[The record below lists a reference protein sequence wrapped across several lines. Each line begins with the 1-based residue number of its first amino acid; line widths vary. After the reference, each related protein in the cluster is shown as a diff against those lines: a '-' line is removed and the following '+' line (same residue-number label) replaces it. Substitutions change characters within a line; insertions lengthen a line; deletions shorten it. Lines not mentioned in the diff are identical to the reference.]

1 MSDVIAVTSRRLCIR
16 PLTEQIERICRLSPK
31 AIILREKD
39 LPESEYAL
47 LAEEIMKICSRYG
60 VPCILHTFVETAEK
74 LNCPAIHLPLPLLR
88 RYRAEE
94 SEQEEKVKLEE
105 RFSVI
110 GTSVHSVEEAV
121 EAEKLGATCIT
132 AGHVYA
138 TDCKKGLPPRGL
150 PFLQAVCENVSIPVY
165 AIGGIQMDG
174 KQINQKQMDEIL
186 SCGAKGGCV
195 MSGMMKV

>member
-1 MSDVIAVTSRRLCIR
+1 MSDVIAVTNRRLCSR

-74 LNCPAIHLPLPLLR
+74 LNCRAIHLPLPLLR
-88 RYRAEE
+88 RYAAAERCG
-94 SEQEEKVKLEE
+94 E
-105 RFSVI
+105 RKVI

-121 EAEKLGATCIT
+121 EAEKLGATYIT

-150 PFLQAVCENVSIPVY
+150 PFLQAVCESISIPVY

-186 SCGAKGGCV
+186 SCGAAGGCV
-195 MSGMMKV
+195 MSGMMKI